1 MKNHQNFEAKKNDKI
16 FAIINL
22 LSLLQMIALV
32 KYFLP
37 YVLTMEVFKKSTRM
51 LNPFAPFI

>member
-1 MKNHQNFEAKKNDKI
+1 MKNHQNFEARNDNI

-32 KYFLP
+32 KYFSAIC
-37 YVLTMEVFKKSTRM
+37 TDNGSF
-51 LNPFAPFI
+51 